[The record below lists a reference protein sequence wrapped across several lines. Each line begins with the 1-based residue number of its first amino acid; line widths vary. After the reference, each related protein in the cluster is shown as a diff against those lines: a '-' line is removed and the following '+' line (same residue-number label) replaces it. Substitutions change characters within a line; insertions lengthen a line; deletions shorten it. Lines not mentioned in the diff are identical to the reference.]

1 MSKSK
6 SDCPRWLAEL
16 NRRHSRLLMLCD
28 MLENIADSLPRHVT
42 PALCRTV
49 ATSLKPELD
58 RVCEIEELFCFP
70 YPTGLAEA
78 HASSETLCRMCREH
92 EGDRAAAEEIV
103 RTLTKLA
110 RGRKDVNWDATGYM
124 LRSFFVGVRR
134 HVANEQCMLGLSGT
148 QAPRY

>member
-58 RVCEIEELFCFP
+58 RVCEIEERFCFP
-70 YPTGLAEA
+70 YLTGLTEA

-103 RTLTKLA
+103 RTLAKLA

-124 LRSFFVGVRR
+124 LRSFFFGVRR
-134 HVANEQCMLGLSGT
+134 HVANEQSMLGLIGT
-148 QAPRY
+148 KDSRH

>member
-1 MSKSK
+1 MSKLK
-6 SDCPRWLAEL
+6 SGCPRWLAEL

-28 MLENIADSLPRHVT
+28 MLEDIADSLPRHVT

-58 RVCEIEELFCFP
+58 RVCEIEERFCFP
-70 YPTGLAEA
+70 YLTGLTEA
-78 HASSETLCRMCREH
+78 HASSETLCRMSREH
-92 EGDRAAAEEIV
+92 EGDRAAAEEVV
-103 RTLTKLA
+103 RTLAKLA

-134 HVANEQCMLGLSGT
+134 HVANEQCMLGFIGT
-148 QAPRY
+148 QDSRH